1 MNKNTVL
8 GDGKKTYE
16 SIMIVLGES
25 EIHDTHDTIYE
36 IVLTVV
42 EIFSVARRRCDRHI
56 YLFFFGATP
65 WPFLPEDMFS
75 IFASYTVNMPEWPCM
90 F

>member
-1 MNKNTVL
+1 
-8 GDGKKTYE
+8 
-16 SIMIVLGES
+16 MIVLGES

-42 EIFSVARRRCDRHI
+42 EFFSVARRRCDRHI
-56 YLFFFGATP
+56 RSFFVAATP
-65 WPFLPEDMFS
+65 WPFLSEDMFS
-75 IFASYTVNMPEWPCM
+75 IFASYSLNMQEWPCM